1 MFSLER
7 DLNCNAA
14 GLGAKGAREVCIH
27 FKVGCHFSTVVRD
40 ALDRNFILQT
50 MNHDHIQSVILHLKQ
65 RDRFVIQKVTIS
77 QLFDRDA
84 QAVFLQVCHFFSRNF
99 ITISYLIIIG

>member
-14 GLGAKGAREVCIH
+14 GLGAKGAREVCVH

-50 MNHDHIQSVILHLKQ
+50 MNHGYGRGLYFKTFRSDPVKGYNNIRLVHMPHHNAKWLGA
-65 RDRFVIQKVTIS
+65 F
-77 QLFDRDA
+77 
-84 QAVFLQVCHFFSRNF
+84 
-99 ITISYLIIIG
+99 

>member
-50 MNHDHIQSVILHLKQ
+50 MNHEYGSGLYYSIKNTRMVTETFRPCAKLSLAFFIL
-65 RDRFVIQKVTIS
+65 
-77 QLFDRDA
+77 
-84 QAVFLQVCHFFSRNF
+84 VF
-99 ITISYLIIIG
+99 

>member
-50 MNHDHIQSVILHLKQ
+50 MNHGYGSGLYFLSKTQEWLLKHLDPVPNY
-65 RDRFVIQKVTIS
+65 RL
-77 QLFDRDA
+77 LF
-84 QAVFLQVCHFFSRNF
+84 
-99 ITISYLIIIG
+99 SY

>member
-40 ALDRNFILQT
+40 ALDRNFILRT
-50 MNHDHIQSVILHLKQ
+50 MNHGYGRGFYFKTFRPCAKLWHFYFHIK
-65 RDRFVIQKVTIS
+65 
-77 QLFDRDA
+77 
-84 QAVFLQVCHFFSRNF
+84 FLYQ
-99 ITISYLIIIG
+99 IIELTWLVNCDT

>member
-50 MNHDHIQSVILHLKQ
+50 MNHGYGRGFYFLSKKQEWLLKHLDPVPKYCML
-65 RDRFVIQKVTIS
+65 
-77 QLFDRDA
+77 LFPLI
-84 QAVFLQVCHFFSRNF
+84 FLV
-99 ITISYLIIIG
+99 